1 MVREMAMKMKHTI
14 GLWFLGA
21 CGLPLLAG
29 QEAVPEVVFDEA
41 EPVHP
46 ADAWELVL
54 ESGYAW
60 NVGSNTAIDYEIVPT
75 QLTLRAP
82 ATLNWWEGSDGSRL
96 VVRSRV
102 SLMMESIVVGPE
114 TYYLGLSGA
123 PSIEYWFPEERTSLF
138 FSIGG
143 GAGLTDSTAVP
154 GGQGQDFT
162 LNWFAQLGVRQEIAE
177 NLSVLA
183 STYFVHHSNG
193 GQTSPNPGIDALGF
207 TLGLGWQF

>member
-1 MVREMAMKMKHTI
+1 MKMMNLLVKQLVFGVFMIT
-14 GLWFLGA
+14 
-21 CGLPLLAG
+21 PLSAKDAASDVTYG
-29 QEAVPEVVFDEA
+29 NPED
-41 EPVHP
+41 VHP

-54 ESGYAW
+54 ESGYTW

-82 ATLNWWEGSDGSRL
+82 ATLNWWTGDDGSRL
-96 VVRSRV
+96 VVRTRV

-114 TYYLGLSGA
+114 SYYLGLSGA
-123 PSIEYWFPEERTSLF
+123 PSIEYWFPSETTSLF
-138 FSIGG
+138 FSVGG
-143 GAGLTDSTAVP
+143 GVGLTDSTAVP

-162 LNWFAQLGVRQEIAE
+162 LNWFAHLGVRQEIAE
-177 NLSVLA
+177 NLSLLA
-183 STYFVHHSNG
+183 GTYFVHHSNG